1 MGGASCTGNEFRV
14 YCTISLLHWVR
25 VSYIKLHHF
34 KMNLHNPVHQ
44 NIETPVNVQAVVL
57 LVQQTHKQA
66 FMHEEAS
73 QTLQTDCLVTIG
85 STGWPCGSSPPTQST
100 VLVDASNMRPQCPC
114 GVGWG
119 GVEWGGVGW
128 GGVGWVVRRSGSV
141 QDCN

>member
-14 YCTISLLHWVR
+14 YCTISCLLHWVR

-44 NIETPVNVQAVVL
+44 NIETPVNVQAAML

-73 QTLQTDCLVTIG
+73 QTLQTDCL
-85 STGWPCGSSPPTQST
+85 PSSREELSAPQDGLAALLHRRK
-100 VLVDASNMRPQCPC
+100 VLSSWMPAT
-114 GVGWG
+114 
-119 GVEWGGVGW
+119 
-128 GGVGWVVRRSGSV
+128 
-141 QDCN
+141 